1 MLGFGGM
8 DAFRKI
14 LLTFTINAAAV
25 ALVTTLLP
33 GMSYTGGAE
42 GIITIT
48 LVLAGVNVLIKP
60 ALSMLSLPV
69 EIATV
74 AVVSL
79 FVNAA
84 MLYILAQNLEGFTIY
99 PFPFPGL
106 FRGPFF
112 VAPFI
117 LPPYGTAILGALSIS
132 IIVAV
137 LSWLTGLSSHKAK
150 HH

>member
-1 MLGFGGM
+1 M

-14 LLTFTINAAAV
+14 LLTFVINAAAV
-25 ALVTTLLP
+25 VIATTQLP
-33 GMSYTGGAE
+33 GMSYVGGPA

-60 ALSMLSLPV
+60 ALSLLSLPV

-74 AVVSL
+74 AILGL

-84 MLYILAQNLEGFTIY
+84 MLYVLAQNLSGFTIY
-99 PFPFPGL
+99 PFPFPGV
-106 FRGPFF
+106 FSGPFL
-112 VAPFI
+112 VAPFT
-117 LPPYGTAILGALSIS
+117 LPPYGTAIVGALAIA
-132 IIVAV
+132 IIVAM
-137 LSWLTGLSSHKAK
+137 LSWLTGMGGHKSK